1 MLIRILI
8 PRFVV
13 SPASDEDNV
22 KEEFVKPPT
31 PPQADTPSPKSGTP
45 SSENVAA
52 PPSTLAASLFAP
64 SISQSRSSMQIF
76 GDKSP
81 VHDPPDTPSP
91 GRGHTSS
98 SESEHERSDKSSP
111 RSPITKSREWLAD
124 KRRDPFPPLS
134 SQILNHHLTIG
145 PHGGIDWAKRFK
157 QATANGGQS
166 GDNRAN
172 SESSDD
178 GGTSSIR
185 HSTDC
190 IVAKELA
197 ASSDSDLLRSAPPWM
212 QPRSKFRFSPDKG
225 GGSSGGDS
233 GSQEVRRPSAPAST
247 LEKISSGEVSK
258 IVPKASLDPVRTN
271 VEPARSTLDL
281 VRTHIEP
288 ARKASSPKVP
298 ETSVASASTSST
310 LTAAEELAAKK
321 SRVKSSLL
329 KRARSVAIFSLKL
342 KERRA
347 KDALSKEAKA
357 LSPPKSATTSQ
368 QWTGRNPDRV
378 GGELSCIPIEKLI
391 SVDDVANELMRKRT
405 NTWASSSSS
414 TGSTV

>member
-1 MLIRILI
+1 MMPVIILSH
-8 PRFVV
+8 RFVV
-13 SPASDEDNV
+13 SPASEELDLA
-22 KEEFVKPPT
+22 EEFRKPSTSLKVEIPN
-31 PPQADTPSPKSGTP
+31 PRVDKQSPEKTS
-45 SSENVAA
+45 
-52 PPSTLAASLFAP
+52 PPSRLGASLFAP
-64 SISQSRSSMQIF
+64 SISQSRSSTQIF

-81 VHDPPDTPSP
+81 MQDPPETPSP

-111 RSPITKSREWLAD
+111 RSPLTKSREWLVD

-166 GDNRAN
+166 GGN

-197 ASSDSDLLRSAPPWM
+197 ASSDSDLLRSAPPWL

-225 GGSSGGDS
+225 VGPASGEA
-233 GSQEVRRPSAPAST
+233 QEVRRPSAPAST
-247 LEKISSGEVSK
+247 LEKITSGVEMTK
-258 IVPKASLDPVRTN
+258 MVPRASLDPVRASL
-271 VEPARSTLDL
+271 EPARITLETS
-281 VRTHIEP
+281 RTS
-288 ARKASSPKVP
+288 ADQKKATPPPKIP
-298 ETSVASASTSST
+298 EVSVASASTSSAQ
-310 LTAAEELAAKK
+310 TAAEELAAKK
-321 SRVKSSLL
+321 NRVKSSLL

-347 KDALSKEAKA
+347 KDAITKEAKA
-357 LSPPKSATTSQ
+357 ISPPKPTVASQ

-378 GGELSCIPIEKLI
+378 EGELSCIPIEKLI

-405 NTWASSSSS
+405 NT
-414 TGSTV
+414 

>member
-1 MLIRILI
+1 MPIKII
-8 PRFVV
+8 SCRFVV
-13 SPASDEDNV
+13 SPASEEEDLA
-22 KEEFVKPPT
+22 KEFRKSSTTHEVET
-31 PPQADTPSPKSGTP
+31 PPKVNTPTQKAS
-45 SSENVAA
+45 
-52 PPSTLAASLFAP
+52 PPSRLGDSLFAP
-64 SISQSRSSMQIF
+64 MISQSRSSTQIC

-81 VHDPPDTPSP
+81 VLEPPETPSP

-98 SESEHERSDKSSP
+98 SESEQERSDKSSP
-111 RSPITKSREWLAD
+111 RSPITKSREWLTD

-166 GDNRAN
+166 GAN

-178 GGTSSIR
+178 GGTNSIR

-197 ASSDSDLLRSAPPWM
+197 SSSDSDLLRSAPPWL

-225 GGSSGGDS
+225 AGPGGGEAAA
-233 GSQEVRRPSAPAST
+233 QEVRRPSAPAST
-247 LEKISSGEVSK
+247 LEKITSGVEMTHR
-258 IVPKASLDPVRTN
+258 VPRASLDPVRASL
-271 VEPARSTLDL
+271 EPTARTSL
-281 VRTHIEP
+281 EP
-288 ARKASSPKVP
+288 TRSPVDQGKAPPSPKVP
-298 ETSVASASTSST
+298 VVSEASASTSASP
-310 LTAAEELAAKK
+310 TAAEELAAKK
-321 SRVKSSLL
+321 NRVKSSLL

-347 KDALSKEAKA
+347 KDAITKEAKA
-357 LSPPKSATTSQ
+357 LSPPKPVVASQ

-378 GGELSCIPIEKLI
+378 EGELSCIPIEKLI

-405 NTWASSSSS
+405 NT
-414 TGSTV
+414 